1 MSFLFL
7 KATTLVVQTVK
18 NLPAMWETGFDPWI
32 EKIPWKREWLPIPV
46 FLPRKFHGQRLHS
59 PWGHKGSDT
68 TQPLTL
74 SLHSRNRVIYI
85 HIYTYP
91 KTMLVKQ
98 KTNFKKSQK
107 SPGVIVPDFLP
118 FLSVLIW
125 GDYPGC
131 PHPTHMLSGWWGKAR
146 IRHGASQD

>member
-1 MSFLFL
+1 MSLAKNLQYLKLYFKNNGIYLILYISCISTILSVPMSFLFL
-7 KATTLVVQTVK
+7 TAITLVVQTVK

-68 TQPLTL
+68 TEPLTL

-91 KTMLVKQ
+91 KTTAG
-98 KTNFKKSQK
+98 KTKNKLQEISKVSR
-107 SPGVIVPDFLP
+107 SN
-118 FLSVLIW
+118 
-125 GDYPGC
+125 C
-131 PHPTHMLSGWWGKAR
+131 P
-146 IRHGASQD
+146 